1 MENIIV
7 EKVWLTDKEIWIRT
21 VDGKEACERF
31 SDFPRLRFATA
42 EERAKFTLSN
52 SGIHWQDID
61 EDLSFEGFFQ
71 AKTSNPLY
79 DLFIT
84 HPELNASSIARRLGL
99 SQSLFAEYVSGS
111 KKPSKE
117 RMDAIFEAV
126 RSVGRELAA
135 V

>member
-1 MENIIV
+1 MENIII

-79 DLFIT
+79 DLFIAFDDLIFAK
-84 HPELNASSIARRLGL
+84 HSKRHFYH
-99 SQSLFAEYVSGS
+99 SLFHNHA
-111 KKPSKE
+111 
-117 RMDAIFEAV
+117 
-126 RSVGRELAA
+126 
-135 V
+135 